1 MVKTPENSQE
11 TKSLVSDTNK
21 MFVKQKETLF
31 DNLVQMVSVS
41 KQIALEYEIDKKRHI
56 EKQNWTRY
64 GLAYSDVHENEYRQW
79 PVLGTWTKYV
89 FEIEKL
95 NTQWRIFLNKA
106 AIA

>member
-41 KQIALEYEIDKKRHI
+41 KQIALKYEIDKKRHI

-64 GLAYSDVHENEYRQW
+64 GLVYSDVHENEYR
-79 PVLGTWTKYV
+79 VCFRNLD
-89 FEIEKL
+89 EICFRNRKIEHSMA
-95 NTQWRIFLNKA
+95 NFSE
-106 AIA
+106 